1 MKKQEKQTFNL
12 HFTDYCNY
20 NCRHCFVKKE
30 SKELTLEQI
39 KKIVDK
45 IADYQ
50 KEKKIKCR
58 INLAGGEPMC
68 SPNIQ
73 AIIDYINSK
82 KLEASII
89 TNGSFL
95 KKEFII
101 KNKNKLSMI
110 GLNIDSFNEET
121 NRIIG
126 RCCNN
131 ITLPFRQVKE
141 LCQTIKANGI
151 KLKINCCVSKL
162 NINDF
167 VAEYIKELKPD
178 RVKFLRVMTN
188 HLNYSL
194 MKVIG
199 ISSLEW
205 LGFCTKYKHL
215 AKETVFEDNKYMETG
230 YLIIDS
236 EGNLGRD
243 NLHLR
248 NNALYK
254 SDVQTCLNKL
264 NMKDHPKAE
273 LIDGAFAG
281 TTAEVLE
288 LDKKKK
294 EAHVRIE
301 FFGRKTAFWEPI
313 KNLIFKK

>member
-1 MKKQEKQTFNL
+1 MKKQKKQTFNL

-39 KKIVDK
+39 KTIVDK

-73 AIIDYINSK
+73 TIIDYINSK
-82 KLEASII
+82 KIEASII

-95 KKEFII
+95 KKEFIV

-110 GLNIDSFNEET
+110 GLSIDSFNDAT

-131 ITLPFRQVKE
+131 ITLPFKQVKE
-141 LCQTIKANGI
+141 LCKTIKENGI
-151 KLKINCCVSKL
+151 KLKINCCVTKL

-167 VAEYIKELKPD
+167 IAEYIKELKPD

-194 MKVIG
+194 MRVIA

-205 LGFCTKYKHL
+205 LGFCTKYKNI
-215 AKETVFEDNKYMETG
+215 AKETVFEDNKYMETN

-243 NLHLR
+243 NLHLK
-248 NNALYK
+248 NNPVYK

-264 NMKDHPKAE
+264 NMKNYPKAE
-273 LIDGAFAG
+273 FTDGAFAG
-281 TTAEVLE
+281 MTAEVLE
-288 LDKKKK
+288 LDKKEKQ
-294 EAHVRIE
+294 AHVRIE
-301 FFGRKTAFWEPI
+301 LFGKKTAFWEQT
-313 KNLIFKK
+313 KNLLFKK

>member
-39 KKIVDK
+39 KTIVGK

-50 KEKKIKCR
+50 KEKKIQCR

-82 KLEASII
+82 EIEASII

-95 KKEFII
+95 TKEFIA

-110 GLNIDSFNEET
+110 GLSIDSFDYGT
-121 NRIIG
+121 NKLIG

-131 ITLPFRQVKE
+131 KTLSFEQTKE
-141 LCQTIKANGI
+141 LCQIIKSNGI

-162 NINDF
+162 NIDDY
-167 VAEYIKELKPD
+167 VADQIAELKPD
-178 RVKFLRVMTN
+178 RVKFLRVMVG
-188 HLNYSL
+188 HLHYNL
-194 MKVIG
+194 MKVIQ

-205 LGFCTKYKHL
+205 LGFCTRYKKI
-215 AKETVFEDNKYMETG
+215 AKETIFEDNKYMENN

-236 EGNLGRD
+236 EGNLSKD

-248 NNALYK
+248 HNSLYK
-254 SDVQTCLNKL
+254 NDVQQCLEKLNK
-264 NMKDHPKAE
+264 KDYPKAILKE
-273 LIDGAFAG
+273 GAFQG
-281 TTAEVLE
+281 EVVDILEVDDKNKQAHVMLKFFGKKNYFWIPIEELE
-288 LDKKKK
+288 LKK
-294 EAHVRIE
+294 
-301 FFGRKTAFWEPI
+301 
-313 KNLIFKK
+313 